1 MSLDLQAKVFK
12 LFEVRSKLEGELKV
26 AQQDLEA
33 AILKGDRK
41 VKVENAVKTC
51 NECFAAANAKNNE
64 LLLMAKKTNE
74 EEKLTKELEEWLD
87 VTTRLNHVFLEDARK
102 YIESLEN
109 VGSVSNGKEQSGA
122 QSKKSSKIASST
134 SKTSSQRKRD
144 LALAK
149 MRREEVERQ
158 SEAALRLQEVKNR
171 LALEE
176 VEELNRQKVAQAK
189 MDELELEIEANSNE
203 SSEVNSNRDLGVAD
217 EENRTEAWVNNTS
230 RISQEPLVL
239 NKVDENL
246 LHVNGQGTVF
256 NPVALPSTS
265 EAVTDYESVLSSFPH
280 VQPNPVSSL
289 LSVPSVQLGTQS
301 SNVPIRDF
309 EVSNTVLPG
318 RSPLHATSSLTIC
331 DPTVILNNITA
342 PPVIPA
348 AQPLHKTTSAP
359 VRPAV
364 NHFVPNLTPWSFPN
378 AQPLTS
384 SVSSSKVN
392 ATSSVPVR
400 VTRSAPYSSGG
411 TVYYVPPCTNP
422 VQVSAPVNPSVVVEQ
437 PTSVP
442 SAVQSSN
449 FPGSAPVTISDLAQ
463 LLTISRR
470 DPLPPEWKLESYDGN
485 PLQWHEWFGQFR
497 SAVDSA
503 PLSADVKLTY
513 LKSLVT
519 GKAKTAIANFAYC
532 GSMYQEALRTL
543 ERKFGQPQAV
553 VGAYL
558 EKLSNY
564 PAVKMHSSDSIVSY
578 ASVITSLVS
587 VFQSLSYEAD
597 LKSASLMNLAVSK
610 LPPNMK
616 EGWSLHTVKRNLLR
630 PTLLD
635 FNTWLQEKAEAHERM
650 RTISKNASAEEQP
663 SVGSKKT
670 TSKVFASTTEQR
682 KTTKVSTSQEPRKSV
697 ICLVCKAN
705 HPLWRCTVFKE
716 KTPTQR
722 AKLVAENQLQ

>member
-1 MSLDLQAKVFK
+1 M
-12 LFEVRSKLEGELKV
+12 
-26 AQQDLEA
+26 
-33 AILKGDRK
+33 
-41 VKVENAVKTC
+41 
-51 NECFAAANAKNNE
+51 
-64 LLLMAKKTNE
+64 
-74 EEKLTKELEEWLD
+74 
-87 VTTRLNHVFLEDARK
+87 
-102 YIESLEN
+102 
-109 VGSVSNGKEQSGA
+109 
-122 QSKKSSKIASST
+122 
-134 SKTSSQRKRD
+134 
-144 LALAK
+144 
-149 MRREEVERQ
+149 
-158 SEAALRLQEVKNR
+158 
-171 LALEE
+171 
-176 VEELNRQKVAQAK
+176 
-189 MDELELEIEANSNE
+189 
-203 SSEVNSNRDLGVAD
+203 
-217 EENRTEAWVNNTS
+217 
-230 RISQEPLVL
+230 
-239 NKVDENL
+239 
-246 LHVNGQGTVF
+246 
-256 NPVALPSTS
+256 
-265 EAVTDYESVLSSFPH
+265 
-280 VQPNPVSSL
+280 
-289 LSVPSVQLGTQS
+289 
-301 SNVPIRDF
+301 
-309 EVSNTVLPG
+309 
-318 RSPLHATSSLTIC
+318 
-331 DPTVILNNITA
+331 ILNNITA

-364 NHFVPNLTPWSFPN
+364 NHFVPNLTPWTFPN

-384 SVSSSKVN
+384 LASSSKVN

-400 VTRSAPYSSGG
+400 VTRSVPYYSSGG

-449 FPGSAPVTISDLAQ
+449 FTGSAPVTISDLAQ

-470 DPLPPEWKLESYDGN
+470 DPLPEWKLESYDGN

-513 LKSLVT
+513 LKTLVT

-532 GSMYQEALRTL
+532 GSMYREALRTL

-578 ASVITSLVS
+578 ALVITSLVS
-587 VFQSLSYEAD
+587 VFQSLSYETD
-597 LKSASLMNLAVSK
+597 LKSDSLLNLAVSK

-650 RTISKNASAEEQP
+650 RTISKKASAEEQP
-663 SVGSKKT
+663 SLGSEKT

-682 KTTKVSTSQEPRKSV
+682 KSTKVSTSKEPRKSV

-722 AKLVAENQLQ
+722 AKLVAENQLCFSVFKQTTASVTVYSRENVRRMVATAATTPCCTVLNAYFPAKCGVRSQLVLTLVSMLPMPCHRN